1 MSDLTQEFVNVF
13 CEFVEAVIHQI
24 LHLRRIYR
32 PELFERHRLYG
43 ITTRRSRH
51 PDLNEYIHS
60 IAISLKGALLQ
71 GLLNKVTVNV
81 LGQDGML
88 VERYVL
94 QSKVTVPKLVDL
106 DPVELEHALRGFL
119 LKLQFA
125 DAWMKPLP
133 QGCAFEVAAYTT
145 DRSSLPLQLWIE
157 DEECERRLGAPE
169 PTITPIKSAKLGAD
183 IFQMQLFAEC

>member
-1 MSDLTQEFVNVF
+1 MSDLTQEFVNAF

-24 LHLRRIYR
+24 LHLRRIYK

-43 ITTRRSRH
+43 ITTRKSRH
-51 PDLNEYIHS
+51 PDLNEYVHS

-71 GLLNKVTVNV
+71 GLLHKVTVNI

-94 QSKVTVPKLVDL
+94 QSKVTVPKIVDL

-133 QGCAFEVAAYTT
+133 QGCTFEVAAYTT

-169 PTITPIKSAKLGAD
+169 PTITPIKSATLGAD